1 MEKIHRKLQYY
12 VSLARNKAHVD
23 WEGKH
28 PINDLFVPYL
38 LAKYNSQCLIK
49 ILDIWQYTENTYG
62 HDKIVKAITDCIKAN
77 KSRIIIIPVSLFLRH
92 ANMLIYRQETKQ
104 FEHFEPH
111 GSSYNTTGVYTTQI
125 QKVLESVVSRINQNI
140 PGLNSTFHPS
150 YETCP
155 HLRGLQA
162 WEGAEKN
169 PPNLGFCLAWS
180 LFFSEMVLA
189 NPTYTSKE
197 VHELIMKLSDGQSHN
212 KQRHVVMPSSLF
224 LRNVIIGYAIHVNEK
239 LEKYYTAIFGFRAN
253 LSTFS
258 ALHKHDFSYLHA
270 CTYTLFNVEE
280 MRRAGREEEEID
292 RFINMQYSRLLR
304 THPEYNQNM
313 EVAFTEFIKRV
324 KSTNIFQNVTPL
336 SITPLKVKHVV
347 KRVAVVTPPKGEQ
360 EKKEDPVK
368 LTPPPSNA
376 NDKKDK
382 DQTRGKSPKKC
393 PEGSF
398 LNERT
403 NRCNKIKTQNTRVNK
418 TVKKSPKK
426 CPEGSFLNEKTN
438 RCNKIKTKKK

>member
-12 VSLARNKAHVD
+12 VSLAKNKAHVD
-23 WEGKH
+23 WEGRH
-28 PINDLFVPYL
+28 PVEQLFVPYL
-38 LAKYNSQCLIK
+38 LAKYKSECLIK
-49 ILDIWQYTENTYG
+49 ELYIYFDPEYTYG
-62 HDKIVKAITDCIKAN
+62 HDEFVKDITDCIKAN
-77 KSRIIIIPVSLFLRH
+77 KSRIIVIPVSLFSRH
-92 ANMLIYRQETKQ
+92 ANLLIYRQETKQ

-111 GSSYNTTGVYTTQI
+111 GSSYNTTGVYTKQI
-125 QKVLESVVSRINQNI
+125 QNVLESLVSRINQNI

-162 WEGAEKN
+162 WEEAEKN

-180 LFFSEMVLA
+180 LFFCEMVLA
-189 NPTYTSKE
+189 NPSYTSKE
-197 VHELIMKLSDGQSHN
+197 VHELIMKLSDGQSHD
-212 KQRHVVMPSSLF
+212 KQRRVVMPSSLF
-224 LRNVIIGYAIHVNEK
+224 LRNVIIGYAIHVNDK

-258 ALHKHDFSYLHA
+258 TLFQHSFRYIHA
-270 CTYTLFNVEE
+270 FTYTLYNVEE

-292 RFINMQYSRLLR
+292 RFINMQYTLLR

-313 EVAFTEFIKRV
+313 EVQFTEFIKRV
-324 KSTNIFQNVTPL
+324 KSDNIFQNVTPK

-347 KRVAVVTPPKGEQ
+347 KRVAVVTPPKGEP
-360 EKKEDPVK
+360 EKKEEKVK
-368 LTPPPSNA
+368 LTPPPSSA
-376 NDKKDK
+376 NDK
-382 DQTRGKSPKKC
+382 DQARKKSPKKC

-426 CPEGSFLNEKTN
+426 CPEGSFLNERTN